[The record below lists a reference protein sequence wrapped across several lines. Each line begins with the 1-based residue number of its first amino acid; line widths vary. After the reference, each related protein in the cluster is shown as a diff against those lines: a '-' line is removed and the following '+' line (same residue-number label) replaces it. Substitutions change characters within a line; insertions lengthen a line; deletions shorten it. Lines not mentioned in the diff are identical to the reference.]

1 MTADLQTDPDT
12 RNAERMPWP
21 GLVALFFAGFLTII
35 NETMPAGLLPKIAS
49 SLHLSQ
55 SVAGQTVTIYALATA
70 VTAVPLSALLA
81 RWGRRTVLA
90 SALAAFVVANLA
102 IALTGN
108 FAVIMVARLIAGVGA
123 GLIWSNLAVYAA
135 RLAPPA
141 LQGRAMAV
149 ANAGT
154 PIALT
159 LGLPLG
165 TLLGDAAGWH
175 ATFAVVGVAGAVL
188 IAWAFISLPNL
199 PGQPTGQRTRLKT
212 MLRARGL
219 LAILAVM
226 SGFFLAHNILYT
238 YISSLTIAAGI
249 GGQIEWVLL
258 TFGLASFASIA
269 ITGMWIDRRHR
280 HLTVTSMVLV
290 GAGALALGFAFLSP
304 VLVYVAAIVWGLGF
318 GGGATLFI
326 TAGIRVTGEAIVA
339 PMVTLVNLA
348 IAGGGVI
355 GGLLLAAFGTISI
368 PWAALIIMVPT
379 AVTALVAR
387 RHPFPHWTAA
397 GPARDNNPVASETK
411 ADRY

>member
-1 MTADLQTDPDT
+1 MTADLQTDPGT
-12 RNAERMPWP
+12 LNAGRMPWP
-21 GLVALFFAGFLTII
+21 GLIALFFAGFLAIM
-35 NETMPAGLLPKIAS
+35 NETMPAGLLPKIAG

-70 VTAVPLSALLA
+70 VSAVPLSALLA

-102 IALTGN
+102 IACTDN
-108 FAVIMVARLIAGVGA
+108 FAVIMAARFIAGVGA

-165 TLLGDAAGWH
+165 TLLGDTAGWH
-175 ATFAVVGVAGAVL
+175 ATFTVVGIAGALL

-199 PGQPTGQRTRLKT
+199 PGQPTGERTRLKS
-212 MLRARGL
+212 MLRIRGL
-219 LAILAVM
+219 FTILAVM
-226 SGFFLAHNILYT
+226 TGFFLAHNILYT
-238 YISSLTIAAGI
+238 YVSSLTIRAGI
-249 GGQIEWVLL
+249 GSQIQWVLL

-269 ITGMWIDRRHR
+269 ITGIWIDRRHR

-290 GAGALALGFAFLSP
+290 GAGSLALGFSLLSP
-304 VLVYVAAIVWGLGF
+304 VLVYIAAVVWGLGF

-326 TAGIRVTGEAIVA
+326 TAGIRVVGDAIVST
-339 PMVTLVNLA
+339 MVTLVNLA
-348 IAGGGVI
+348 IAAGGVV

-368 PWAALIIMVPT
+368 PWGALVIMVPT
-379 AVTALVAR
+379 AITAIVE
-387 RHPFPHWTAA
+387 RHHAFPHWTAT
-397 GPARDNNPVASETK
+397 GPNAEA
-411 ADRY
+411 

>member
-1 MTADLQTDPDT
+1 MEDSTMTTDVQAVSADTQALPPLPD
-12 RNAERMPWP
+12 AERMPWS
-21 GLVALFFAGFLTII
+21 GLIALFFAGFLTII
-35 NETMPAGLLPKIAS
+35 NETMPAGLLPRIAG

-55 SVAGQTVTIYALATA
+55 AVTGQTVTIYALATA
-70 VTAVPLSALLA
+70 ATAIPLSALLG

-102 IALTGN
+102 IAFTDN
-108 FAVIMVARLIAGVGA
+108 FAAIMAARFVAGVGA

-141 LQGRAMAV
+141 RQGRAMAV

-175 ATFAVVGVAGAVL
+175 ATFAVVAIAGALL
-188 IAWAFISLPNL
+188 IAWAFLSLPNL
-199 PGQPTGQRTRLKT
+199 PGQPAAERTRMT
-212 MLRARGL
+212 SMLRTRGL
-219 LAILAVM
+219 VTILAVM

-238 YISSLTIAAGI
+238 YVSTLATWAGI
-249 GGQIEWVLL
+249 GSQIEWVLL
-258 TFGLASFASIA
+258 TFGVAAFASIA
-269 ITGMWIDRRHR
+269 ITGIWIDRRHR

-290 GAGALALGFAFLSP
+290 GAGALALGFALVSP
-304 VLVYVAAIVWGLGF
+304 VLIYIAAVVWGLGF

-326 TAGIRVTGEAIVA
+326 TAGIRVTGDAIVA

-348 IAGGGVI
+348 IAAGGVV
-355 GGLLLAAFGTISI
+355 GGLLLAGLGTVSI
-368 PWAALIIMVPT
+368 PWAAVIIMAPT
-379 AVTALVAR
+379 AAAAIIAR
-387 RHPFPHWTAA
+387 RHAFPHWTAA
-397 GPARDNNPVASETK
+397 APGEDA
-411 ADRY
+411 